1 MAASVKVAVRVRPFN
16 SRETSRDAKCVIQM
30 QGSSTCIWNPKQP
43 KEAAKNFSFDY
54 SYWSHS
60 TVRSCA
66 AVHCCCLSSCASEL
80 TVCVCVC
87 VCMCVCMCAGGRP
100 S

>member
-60 TVRSCA
+60 SVLLHTPHYHR
-66 AVHCCCLSSCASEL
+66 
-80 TVCVCVC
+80 
-87 VCMCVCMCAGGRP
+87 
-100 S
+100 